1 MSEIAIL
8 ILLITLTILF
18 IEALIHF
25 NVGKNIKIKE
35 LESLMQKCQCKT
47 EINVKKILENQANIK
62 ITKDMGIYLPNLS
75 EIGSIIITIILSY
88 LIIYYIDKFIENNF

>member
-25 NVGKNIKIKE
+25 NVGKNIKINE
-35 LESLMQKCQCKT
+35 LKSLMKECKT
-47 EINVKKILENQANIK
+47 EINIKKILENQTNVK
-62 ITKDMGIYLPNLS
+62 ITKDIGIYIPNFY
-75 EIGSIIITIILSY
+75 EIGSIFITITLSY
-88 LIIYYIDKFIENNF
+88 LIIYYIDKFIENSF